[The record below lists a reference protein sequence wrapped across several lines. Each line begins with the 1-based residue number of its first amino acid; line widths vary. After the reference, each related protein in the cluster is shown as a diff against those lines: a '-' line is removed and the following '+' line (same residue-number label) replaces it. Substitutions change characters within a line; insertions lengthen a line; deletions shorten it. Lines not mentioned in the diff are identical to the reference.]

1 VLVSWQ
7 PPLVNDDGS
16 TLTDLSGY
24 KILYGTQP
32 GVYSSSVTVSSA
44 GLTNYMIENLQS
56 GTKYYL
62 AMVSVNSAGAESDN
76 SQEAIVNPT

>member
-1 VLVSWQ
+1 
-7 PPLVNDDGS
+7 
-16 TLTDLSGY
+16 
-24 KILYGTQP
+24 
-32 GVYSSSVTVSSA
+32 
-44 GLTNYMIENLQS
+44 MIENLQS